1 MPLRDASY
9 LNIIVWE
16 NPMGQIRDNF
26 ANEGGA
32 FLCAS
37 LHNSGV
43 QIVPENSKVH
53 AAEISRESIRL
64 GSSIRARWDRMREE
78 GRKRESERLGRLGSV
93 KPGRKR
99 KGGERRLP
107 LLLSLCM

>member
-53 AAEISRESIRL
+53 AA
-64 GSSIRARWDRMREE
+64 
-78 GRKRESERLGRLGSV
+78 
-93 KPGRKR
+93 
-99 KGGERRLP
+99 
-107 LLLSLCM
+107 